1 MAQPRS
7 KARSTRNGKDSLKQR
22 EYRDE
27 QGRVHHH
34 TKKYMEGGKASQS
47 GPQKRDR
54 SSSASMKRRSDQSD
68 QGSSLHAD
76 RLNGPK
82 SSMAQPRSKGRSTQ
96 SGKNGLKQ
104 REYLQEQSNASR
116 RRRSEQS
123 EEGSSVGNLAQ
134 SIADRPGL
142 LLAAVS
148 AAAAATG
155 TLLMSRWLGKD
166 GWLRR
171 RFGHRS
177 DDESFT
183 PGTSWAEDRNE
194 ARASGPAQHTR
205 LEHPSLGGVNEPGF
219 EGAKASERQEAAQA
233 RRQNQGS
240 SSLSQED
247 RQPCNQEEAAGH

>member
-7 KARSTRNGKDSLKQR
+7 KARSTRNGNDSLKQR

-54 SSSASMKRRSDQSD
+54 SSSASTKRRRSDQSD

-76 RLNGPK
+76 RRNGPK
-82 SSMAQPRSKGRSTQ
+82 SSMAQPRSKGRSMQ
-96 SGKNGLKQ
+96 SGKNGLEQ
-104 REYLQEQSNASR
+104 REHTHQQSSASR
-116 RRRSEQS
+116 KRHSDQS

-134 SIADRPGL
+134 RFADRPGL

-247 RQPCNQEEAAGH
+247 RQPCNQEEA